1 MTPKPCPWCGN
12 VDLSASESEL
22 PKYWAVHCGCGIHG
36 PEVRVLIKATDDEK
50 AKVAFEAWNN
60 RPLDAPD
67 ATDVDLMLS
76 ACKIKIQRL
85 QKIESVAID
94 IKYEL
99 SQQRVWAGMDWSYH
113 HLRKERVK
121 ACFESLQKVTTADM
135 PDKSEIAE
143 RLK

>member
-1 MTPKPCPWCGN
+1 MMMINDQW
-12 VDLSASESEL
+12 VHAFIAEL
-22 PKYWAVHCGCGIHG
+22 CRRH
-36 PEVRVLIKATDDEK
+36 PEVIDWPSDEIPDIIELIESKHLQNCD
-50 AKVAFEAWNN
+50 
-60 RPLDAPD
+60 
-67 ATDVDLMLS
+67 
-76 ACKIKIQRL
+76 KIKRL
-85 QKIESVAID
+85 KKIESVAID

-135 PDKSEIAE
+135 PDKFEIAE